1 MSGISVVGGFGGN
14 QVRDPDRLAEE
25 LPDLLLD
32 QLIRPGHALMLPQV
46 LDPGFQK
53 EGFDK
58 STRIGGVLKDAPGIR
73 AVALSFRSH
82 PVHGS

>member
-1 MSGISVVGGFGGN
+1 MRELLTFAAQVSVGAPLVRHLVLCGFGGN

-46 LDPGFQK
+46 LDPGLA
-53 EGFDK
+53 
-58 STRIGGVLKDAPGIR
+58 R
-73 AVALSFRSH
+73 
-82 PVHGS
+82 